1 MIKSINNLKKQEKDN
16 FNIPKSIQQ
25 VIPIQRIWTDGIFLV
40 GKNKY
45 SQTFKFSD
53 INYAVASKEDK
64 EAMFLE
70 YGELLNSFDSGAT
83 TKITIALRRINK
95 KDFEKEIL
103 LPFKEDGLDIY
114 RQEYNQ
120 MLLDKAVNSNGMVR
134 EIYLTISVFKRSIED
149 ARNYFR
155 RVSTDIVSH
164 LAKLGSKCIELDAR
178 EKLRILH
185 DFYRIGEEVNYNL
198 DIKDFMKK
206 GHNFKDYICP
216 DGFAFKK
223 DYFEMGKKY
232 GRVLFLKE
240 YASYIK
246 DSMIAELT
254 DMNSNMMMS
263 IDIIPIP
270 TDEAVKEVEN
280 RLLGVETNI
289 TNWQRKQNA
298 NNNFSAVIPYD
309 LEQQRKES
317 KEFLDDLTT
326 RDQRMMFANLT
337 LVITADTKEKLDAD
351 TETILITGRKHLCQI
366 AL

>member
-1 MIKSINNLKKQEKDN
+1 
-16 FNIPKSIQQ
+16 
-25 VIPIQRIWTDGIFLV
+25 
-40 GKNKY
+40 
-45 SQTFKFSD
+45 
-53 INYAVASKEDK
+53 
-64 EAMFLE
+64 
-70 YGELLNSFDSGAT
+70 
-83 TKITIALRRINK
+83 
-95 KDFEKEIL
+95 
-103 LPFKEDGLDIY
+103 
-114 RQEYNQ
+114 
-120 MLLDKAVNSNGMVR
+120 
-134 EIYLTISVFKRSIED
+134 
-149 ARNYFR
+149 
-155 RVSTDIVSH
+155 
-164 LAKLGSKCIELDAR
+164 
-178 EKLRILH
+178 
-185 DFYRIGEEVNYNL
+185 
-198 DIKDFMKK
+198 
-206 GHNFKDYICP
+206 
-216 DGFAFKK
+216 
-223 DYFEMGKKY
+223 MGKKY

-366 AL
+366 APLTYQQMDGLNTALPIGVRNVKILRTLTTESLSALMPFRVQEIMDKGGIYYGENAISHNLIMVNKENLQNQSSFLLGVPGSGKSFSAKELIVFLALSTDDDIMICDPEGEYSALVKALGGEVIEVSASSKDHINPMDMVEGYGD